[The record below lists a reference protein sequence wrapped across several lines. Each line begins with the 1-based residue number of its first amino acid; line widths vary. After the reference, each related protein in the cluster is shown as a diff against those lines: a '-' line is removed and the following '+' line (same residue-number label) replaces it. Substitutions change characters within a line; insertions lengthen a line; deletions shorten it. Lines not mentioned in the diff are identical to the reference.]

1 MGVIIADE
9 KVKKHAELYAE
20 INGRVKRLLIDRL
33 NLPYKEDEIA
43 DDSALFGL
51 GLGLDSVDA
60 LEIACSIE
68 QEFGIRVQD
77 EDMAIFRSIMSIT
90 DFVVK
95 HMKTQPSSKD

>member
-1 MGVIIADE
+1 MSVVIADE
-9 KVKKHAELYAE
+9 KVKEHAALYAE
-20 INGRVKRLLIDRL
+20 INSRVKRLLIERL
-33 NLPYKEDEIA
+33 NLPFKEDEIA

-77 EDMAIFRSIMSIT
+77 EDMMIFRSVMSIT

-95 HMKTQPSSKD
+95 HRKTQLLSKD

>member
-1 MGVIIADE
+1 MSVVIADE
-9 KVKKHAELYAE
+9 KVKEHAGHFAE
-20 INGRVKRLLIDRL
+20 INGKVKRLLIDRL
-33 NLPYKEDEIA
+33 NLPFKEDEIA

-77 EDMAIFRSIMSIT
+77 EDMMIFRSIMSIT

-95 HMKTQPSSKD
+95 HQKTQLSSKD

>member
-1 MGVIIADE
+1 MSVIIADE
-9 KVKKHAELYAE
+9 KVKEHAALYAD
-20 INGRVKRLLIDRL
+20 INERVKRLLIERL

-68 QEFGIRVQD
+68 QEFGIRVRD
-77 EDMAIFRSIMSIT
+77 EDMMIFRSIMSIT

-95 HMKTQPSSKD
+95 NRKTQPLSKD